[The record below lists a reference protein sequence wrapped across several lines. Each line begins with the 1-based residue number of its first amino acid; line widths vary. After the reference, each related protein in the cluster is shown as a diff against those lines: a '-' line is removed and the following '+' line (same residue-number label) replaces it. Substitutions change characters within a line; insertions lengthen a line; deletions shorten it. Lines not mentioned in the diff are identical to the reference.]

1 MKKSW
6 PTAAHFTS
14 KGVSWQIW
22 TKGRGNVKLTGA
34 RDFFKVV
41 LVSSLSCLKYSGH
54 KTCH

>member
-22 TKGRGNVKLTGA
+22 MKGIKNVKLAAA
-34 RDFFKVV
+34 RVFCKVV
-41 LVSSLSCLKYSGH
+41 LVSSLSCEKYSGQ
-54 KTCH
+54 KTCQ